1 MKSSGNVMRVLG
13 VIILAFGLLMSFAST
28 ATAVICILL
37 GGLLTVKGGNKI
49 CQDKGIEPKPIFRR
63 KWIYVVAVIFVIGIW
78 GQSTV
83 VPIES
88 MTLENLSCKTIDLN
102 DTQEISISV
111 QPEDASISSL
121 KFYSSD
127 ESVLRFEKEN
137 IDGNTVTGKI
147 IPVGEGSAKIHVTT
161 SDGSISTKEMTIKIV
176 DQERI
181 AAEQKEAEEKAKL
194 EEEKK
199 AAEEKAKQEAAA
211 QATASATVD
220 SIAKKAKE
228 AAKTASDSDLK
239 TAYTYIHDTYTDC
252 FGSNDVMEQMMY
264 YGWLMEYAYEGNQS
278 MINYYNVGQD
288 AEQLVKYVYRGTEK
302 PEDTGP
308 QENIRQIKE
317 SIEKIDKEETK
328 QEVDQNPDDSTQT
341 PSTSAVTPADNG
353 EDGRTVYYT
362 RTGSKYHYENPCGR
376 GTYYPCTLAE
386 AKARGLE
393 PCGKCVLH

>member
-13 VIILAFGLLMSFAST
+13 VIILAFGLFMGFAST

-37 GGLLTVKGGNKI
+37 GGFLTVKGGNKV
-49 CQDKGIEPKPIFRR
+49 CQEKGVEPKPIFRR

-78 GQSTV
+78 AQSTV

-88 MTLENLSCKTIDLN
+88 ITFGELSSKTMDLN
-102 DTQEISISV
+102 DTQEVSISV
-111 QPEDASISSL
+111 QPENASISSL
-121 KFYSSD
+121 EFCSSD
-127 ESVLRFEKEN
+127 ESVLKFEKEN

-147 IPVGEGSAKIHVTT
+147 TPVGEGSAKIYATT

-176 DQERI
+176 DRARI
-181 AAEQKEAEEKAKL
+181 EAEKKEAEEKAKQ

-199 AAEEKAKQEAAA
+199 AAEEKAKQEAA
-211 QATASATVD
+211 ASATVD

-252 FGSNDVMEQMMY
+252 FGSNEVMEQMMY
-264 YGWLMEYAYEGNQS
+264 YGWLMEYAYEGNES

-302 PEDTGP
+302 PEDAGP

-317 SIEKIDKEETK
+317 SIAKIDQAAEAAK
-328 QEVDQNPDDSTQT
+328 T
-341 PSTSAVTPADNG
+341 PSASTTEPSTNS
-353 EDGRTVYYT
+353 EDSITVYYT
-362 RTGSKYHYENPCGR
+362 KTGSKYHYENPCGR